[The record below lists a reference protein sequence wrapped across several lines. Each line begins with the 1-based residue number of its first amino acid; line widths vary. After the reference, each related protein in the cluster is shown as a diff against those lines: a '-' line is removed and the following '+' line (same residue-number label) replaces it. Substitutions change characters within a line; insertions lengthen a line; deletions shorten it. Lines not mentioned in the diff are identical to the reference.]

1 MIAPSPIAKV
11 SIGKSGYGAAHASYI
26 TRLSALDPAGRER
39 AKSVDER
46 TDQPSLF
53 TDEEGGRPEPSVR
66 ETVEENLDERALG
79 QCEQYAG
86 NDERQLDPV
95 WTWNAPAFLT
105 GETYGTNPELNPP
118 SARGKDKLTAARGE
132 TKEKLTLNE
141 KVQNVKAYFASLEDY
156 ERRKGG
162 RTHYRI
168 VLSFD
173 VTATNEQIRDL
184 TNRFLEQT
192 FPKAIAFG
200 AIHRDTEHPHVH
212 LYLNSRQFDGRRI
225 QLKNNEFKTIDE
237 KWASIYS
244 QFAGD
249 KNSPTPLENIFSA
262 SL

>member
-156 ERRKGG
+156 ER
-162 RTHYRI
+162 
-168 VLSFD
+168 
-173 VTATNEQIRDL
+173 
-184 TNRFLEQT
+184 
-192 FPKAIAFG
+192 
-200 AIHRDTEHPHVH
+200 
-212 LYLNSRQFDGRRI
+212 
-225 QLKNNEFKTIDE
+225 
-237 KWASIYS
+237 
-244 QFAGD
+244 
-249 KNSPTPLENIFSA
+249 
-262 SL
+262 